1 MLFKSLFNWIK
12 YKTLPPSILFKNRLF
27 IERDVKHRR
36 IQTVLGLTFRNS
48 KWSSYSRPNLSVKL
62 TEDYTRLVKV
72 VLLSMGFLFV
82 LFFFTSFY
90 STSTTLNL
98 LSSFFWFF
106 ADCVTFSYFFLYFT
120 LGLLFQTLLTK
131 VYTTMWLTQLPSTSS
146 SAKQPQASTSEAAY
160 VPKHLQKYTLYS
172 YLKHSSLQSCDI
184 ATFFPSNAKQVKQDS
199 TFLKSFYT
207 VVKVARDLGQGST
220 NVSLTNLLHL
230 DSTSTA
236 SNTVKLGLWVSNNAA
251 TTAHTHLLL
260 NYLVQQRSATPRT
273 RMFHESS
280 STLPSL
286 TRWNLYHIAPETK
299 RRGNFYATTT
309 NLNILNRFSASAK
322 HTLTWFSAMQETVRS
337 IKSQYWLYR
346 YSVLHRSVFKNN
358 HTLTVTK
365 RLLGSGFFDSKILKG
380 NLWASNNLSLASEY
394 SNFSAK
400 NKSTMELLYNN
411 SKKVQNVLVEQNFT
425 STPSRTLSSL
435 GMYQKSFDWFLT
447 RAYHFNG
454 LQNASLVSSYK
465 LTSAVEESSSVTGS
479 QEQLRFLLT
488 SSLQTLALSNNIH
501 MGQINAPT
509 WTLSRGLLNF
519 LESGDTVFNPNQ
531 RDLYL
536 FYSSQAAYNSTI
548 LHHITTLLQNNTV
561 QGKQVCY
568 QPVTGSFNEPVF
580 NTFTLNVTLP
590 TKSKEGLNGFFS
602 SRVVLLEALILQ
614 DLASY
619 ATYIQK

>member
-62 TEDYTRLVKV
+62 TEDYTRLVRT
-72 VLLSMGFLFV
+72 LLLLLGFLVV
-82 LFFFTSFY
+82 LFFFAPLY

-106 ADCVTFSYFFLYFT
+106 ADCLTFSYFFVYFT
-120 LGLLFQTLLTK
+120 LGLFLQTLLTK
-131 VYTTMWLTQLPSTSS
+131 VYTTMWLTQLPSISS
-146 SAKQPQASTSEAAY
+146 STKQIQNSASEVTY

-172 YLKHSSLQSCDI
+172 YLKHSSLQSSDV
-184 ATFFPSNAKQVKQDS
+184 ATFFPSNTKRVEQDS

-207 VVKVARDLGQGST
+207 VVKIARDLNQNST
-220 NVSLTNLLHL
+220 NVNLTNLLHL
-230 DSTSTA
+230 DSTFKA
-236 SNTVKLGLWVSNNAA
+236 LNTVKLSLWVSNN
-251 TTAHTHLLL
+251 TTTTTHSHLLL
-260 NYLVQQRSATPRT
+260 NYLVRQRSGTAQTI
-273 RMFHESS
+273 
-280 STLPSL
+280 TLNKNPSALLSL
-286 TRWNLYHIAPETK
+286 TRWNLYHFAPDTK
-299 RRGNFYATTT
+299 RGGNFYATAT
-309 NLNILNRFSASAK
+309 NLNTLNRFSTSAK

-346 YSVLHRSVFKNN
+346 YSILHRSVFKNN

-365 RLLGSGFFDSKILKG
+365 RLLGSGFFDSKVLKG
-380 NLWASNNLSLASEY
+380 NLWASNNLSLSPEH
-394 SNFSAK
+394 SNFSDK
-400 NKSTMELLYNN
+400 NKSTIDLLYNN
-411 SKKVQNVLVEQNFT
+411 SKKIQNVLVEQNFT
-425 STPSRTLSSL
+425 STPSRTLNSL
-435 GMYQKSFDWFLT
+435 GLYQKSFDWFLT

-465 LTSAVEESSSVTGS
+465 LASSVEDNQMATGG
-479 QEQLRFLLT
+479 QDQLRFLLT
-488 SSLQTLALSNNIH
+488 SSLRTLTLSNSIH
-501 MGQINAPT
+501 MGQINTPMWALGQGSFNFPEPV
-509 WTLSRGLLNF
+509 SRAF
-519 LESGDTVFNPNQ
+519 SPNQ

-536 FYSSQAAYNSTI
+536 FYSSQSAYNSTI
-548 LHHITTLLQNNTV
+548 LHHLTTLLQNNTV

-580 NTFTLNVTLP
+580 NTFILDLTSP
-590 TKSKEGLNGFFS
+590 TTSKEGGNGFFS
-602 SRVVLLEALILQ
+602 SRVVLLEALVLQ

-619 ATYIQK
+619 ASYIQK